1 MVLFDSLTDSFKQ
14 AVKKLRFKDDEKALK
29 NAIAELRK
37 ALLKSDVHYKVVKEL
52 IKNVEIDTK
61 LKGIG
66 KDSFLNSLQQR
77 LEEMLDV
84 PGKKGVFFAS
94 TPPTT
99 ILMCGLQGS
108 GKTTTTGKLAYYLKL
123 RKKKV
128 LVAACDL
135 QRLAAV
141 EQLRQIAEQI
151 EVDFFSIEN
160 ETNPAKIA
168 AEAKTRAKEGYY
180 DVLIVDS
187 AGRLAIDKELMNE
200 LKEIKKAVE
209 PDDTLYVVDAL
220 SGQDGLNSAV
230 SFNEQMEL
238 SGVILSKFDS
248 DSKGGIALSVA
259 NQTGIPL
266 RFIGIGEKMP
276 DFETFIPDRIV
287 SRIMGSGDIAT
298 LAEKTSAVIDE
309 KEAKKVSKKIKKGE
323 FNFVDFLDQ
332 LENIKKLGNIQSL
345 IGMIPGMQNMAG
357 ALKDVDLEN
366 SGEVKR
372 IKAMVGSMTKK
383 EREQPALLNPSRKRR
398 IAAGAGMDIVEINKI
413 IKQFNN
419 AAKMAK
425 KFSGKKGMQDLM
437 GMMQQQN
444 QKFPR

>member
-1 MVLFDSLTDSFKQ
+1 MFDSLTDSLKN
-14 AVKKLRFKDDEKALK
+14 AVKKLRFQDDQKALD
-29 NAIAELRK
+29 NAIAELK
-37 ALLKSDVHYKVVKEL
+37 KSLLKSDVHYKSVKEL
-52 IKNVEIDTK
+52 VKNVEIDTK
-61 LKGIG
+61 QKGIG
-66 KDSFLNSLQQR
+66 RNTFIDSLQQR
-77 LEEMLDV
+77 LLEMLDV
-84 PGKKGVFFAS
+84 GGKKGFVFAS
-94 TPPTT
+94 TPPTA

-123 RKKKV
+123 RNKKV

-141 EQLRQIAEQI
+141 EQLRQIAHQV
-151 EVDFFSIEN
+151 EVDFFSIDGEGD
-160 ETNPAKIA
+160 PIKIA
-168 AEAKTRAKEGYY
+168 KEAKKRAKEGFY

-187 AGRLAIDKELMNE
+187 AGRLAIDDALMKELVSI
-200 LKEIKKAVE
+200 KEAIT
-209 PDDTLYVVDAL
+209 PDDTLYVVDSL

-230 SFNEQMEL
+230 TFNDKVGI

-248 DSKGGIALSVA
+248 DSKGGIAISVA
-259 NQTGIPL
+259 HQTGIPL

-276 DFETFIPDRIV
+276 DFEQFIPDRIV
-287 SRIMGSGDIAT
+287 SRLMGSGDIAT
-298 LAEKTSAVIDE
+298 LAEKTAAIIDE
-309 KEAKKVSKKIKKGE
+309 KEAKEVTRKIKKGE

-332 LENIKKLGNIQSL
+332 LENIKKLGNIKSL

-357 ALKDVDLEN
+357 ALKDVDLEG
-366 SGEVKR
+366 SDEIKK
-372 IKAMVGSMTKK
+372 IKAMVNSMTKK
-383 EREQPALLNPSRKRR
+383 ERENPDILSASRKRR
-398 IAAGAGMDIVEINKI
+398 IASGAGLDIMEVNKV

-437 GMMQQQN
+437 SMMGQ

>member
-1 MVLFDSLTDSFKQ
+1 MFDSITDSFKQ

-66 KDSFLNSLQQR
+66 KDSFLGSLQQR

-141 EQLRQIAEQI
+141 EQLRQISTQI
-151 EVDFFSIEN
+151 EVDFFSMEG
-160 ETNPAKIA
+160 ESSPAKIA
-168 AEAKTRAKEGYY
+168 AEAKKRAKEGYY

-187 AGRLAIDKELMNE
+187 AGRLAIDKELMDE
-200 LKEIKKAVE
+200 LKEIKRAVS

-345 IGMIPGMQNMAG
+345 IGMIPGMQGMAG

-383 EREQPALLNPSRKRR
+383 EREQPALLNPSRKKR

-437 GMMQQQN
+437 SMMQQQN